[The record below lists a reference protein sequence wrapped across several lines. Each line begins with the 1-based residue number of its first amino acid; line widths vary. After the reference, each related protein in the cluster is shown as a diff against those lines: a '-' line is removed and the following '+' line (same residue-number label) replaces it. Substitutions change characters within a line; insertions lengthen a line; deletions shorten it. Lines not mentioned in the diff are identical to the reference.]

1 MVDGESESVE
11 AAARRSGKCTGV
23 KASKTVK
30 RREAMAVRS
39 PLGAGPRCVLLS
51 HASPQPRARTHLF
64 SVALL
69 GDFYRAGLRP

>member
-1 MVDGESESVE
+1 MDGEGESVE

-39 PLGAGPRCVLLS
+39 PLGAGPRCILS
-51 HASPQPRARTHLF
+51 LASPQPRARTHLF

-69 GDFYRAGLRP
+69 DDFYRAGLRP